1 MNDAVLAR
9 DGSGL
14 GGGGGTIDLLDEL
27 RQILN
32 PRSVA
37 VVGASSSPTKFGYFF
52 TQCFVDM
59 GFTRLYPVNPR
70 ETEVLGYRAYPTV
83 RDIPDEVDLAFVVTP
98 TEAVLPVVADCG
110 AKGVKGIV
118 IYTSGFAEKGAEGA
132 RLQRQV
138 VEVARQHGSR
148 LIGPNCVGIYAPKAR
163 LSYYPGMPKES
174 GPVAMISQSGS
185 LSVFL
190 VWTAHCKGLRFNTVV
205 SCGNEADLNA
215 ADFLEYF
222 GADPEVEII
231 AAYLEGIKDGRRFL
245 RLARDISRR
254 KPIIAMKGGVTDRG
268 GRAAGSHTGALAG
281 SNKVWKAVF
290 DQAGIVSVDSLEEMV
305 DTLLAFTRVSF
316 PGGPRV
322 AIVSG
327 PGGPAVLSADACAQE
342 GLEVAELSEATKRQ
356 LAALMP
362 AVGTS
367 PDNPVDLGMGTVMNP
382 SVYRPAI
389 EALAA
394 DRNVD
399 VILAIG
405 SCDTSFGQV
414 MVETRNAINRPL
426 LVAGLLPPER
436 FSEGYLYL
444 TANGIAAYPEPR
456 RAIRALA
463 KLYRYGQRTS

>member
-1 MNDAVLAR
+1 MNDAVLAPG
-9 DGSGL
+9 GSGL
-14 GGGGGTIDLLDEL
+14 GDGGAAGLVSEL

-52 TQCFVDM
+52 TQCFVEM
-59 GFTRLYPVNPR
+59 GFTRLYPINPR
-70 ETEVLGYRAYPTV
+70 ETEVLGLRAYPTV
-83 RDIPDEVDLAFVVTP
+83 RDVPDEVDLAFVVTP

-118 IYTSGFAEKGAEGA
+118 VYTSGFAEKGPEGA
-132 RLQRQV
+132 RLQRQL
-138 VEVARQHGSR
+138 VEVARQHGAR
-148 LIGPNCVGIYAPKAR
+148 IIGPNCMGIYAPKAR

-174 GPVAMISQSGS
+174 GAIAMISQSGS
-185 LSVFL
+185 LSIFV
-190 VWTAHCKGLRFNTVV
+190 VWTAQCKGLHFDTVV
-205 SCGNEADLNA
+205 SCGNEADLNM

-222 GADPEVEII
+222 GADPKVEII
-231 AAYLEGIKDGRRFL
+231 AAYLEGMQDGRRFL

-254 KPIIAMKGGVTDRG
+254 KPIIALKGGTTDRG
-268 GRAAGSHTGALAG
+268 GRAANSHTGALAG
-281 SNKVWKAVF
+281 SNRVWKAVF
-290 DQAGIVSVDSLEEMV
+290 DQAGIVTVDSLEEMV
-305 DTLLAFTRVSF
+305 DALLVFSRVPAPS
-316 PGGPRV
+316 GPRV

-342 GLEVAELSEATKRQ
+342 GLEVAELSEATKRR
-356 LAALMP
+356 LAGLMP
-362 AVGTS
+362 AVGTN
-367 PDNPVDLGMGTVMNP
+367 PDNPVDLGMGTVMDP
-382 SVYRPAI
+382 SVYRLAI
-389 EALAA
+389 EVLAA

-414 MVETRNAINRPL
+414 MVATRDAINRPL

-444 TANGIAAYPEPR
+444 TANGIAAYPDPR

-463 KLYRYGQRTS
+463 RLYRFSLMTQ